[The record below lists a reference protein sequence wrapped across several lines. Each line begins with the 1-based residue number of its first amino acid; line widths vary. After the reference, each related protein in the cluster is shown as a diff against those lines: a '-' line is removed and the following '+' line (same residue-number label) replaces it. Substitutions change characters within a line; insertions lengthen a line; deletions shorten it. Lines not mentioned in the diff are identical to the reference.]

1 MPEPSSA
8 RQTQGSRRAPV
19 SFRCDE
25 LWEEFVLHRLED
37 VSRLLSS
44 GQNCV
49 LPFVCGGLEGLCP
62 GPLVLTFDLQRRL
75 FLPSSWLS
83 GDVEEGRGGGLA
95 NVREE
100 QRCC

>member
-19 SFRCDE
+19 SFRGDE

-37 VSRLLSS
+37 VSRLLSR

-62 GPLVLTFDLQRRL
+62 WPLVLTFDLQRSL

-83 GDVEEGRGGGLA
+83 GDVEEGRGRGLA
-95 NVREE
+95 NLREE